1 MLSGDGEDVLVGL
14 SVAIGEARLDV
25 TAKLG
30 RCVMVTRPQP
40 GTLDHDAV
48 EKDLGV
54 LRTIHRERGGKLAIG
69 ALVPV
74 AGLVSVGDEVIVD

>member
-1 MLSGDGEDVLVGL
+1 MLSGGGEDDLVGKR
-14 SVAIGEARLDV
+14 VAIGEARLDV
-25 TAKLG
+25 TAQLG

-40 GTLDHDAV
+40 GAIGGSI

-54 LRTIHRERGGKLAIG
+54 LRTIHRDRGGKLAIG

-74 AGLVSVGDEVIVD
+74 AGLVSVGDELLD